1 MPAHHYDLI
10 VIGSGP
16 AGERG
21 AVLAAQLGKKVALI
35 EKDHVLGGVAANKG
49 ALLSKTLRET
59 ALALIGF
66 RQRGL
71 QGVTMTLKEHVTAN
85 DFLNRERLVRQL
97 EQARIR
103 AQLERNHVTLFSG
116 AASFVDPH
124 TVRIATNDALSQEE
138 LVTGNVILI
147 AVGAHPCRPPVFPA
161 EHPQVYDSVSLAEL
175 RDLPKQMVVAGSG
188 VIACEYACVFAA
200 LGVKT
205 TLVEEN
211 DRLLSFLDEE
221 VSAALL
227 ASLRGQG
234 IDVRLSEQVTAVARG
249 SGFGLT
255 LASKTQLYC
264 DMLLVAAGRE
274 GNTIG
279 LNLTAL
285 GLTTDERG
293 LFAVNEH
300 YQTALPHIYAAGD
313 VIGFPALASSAMEQA
328 RVAMAHAFDRN
339 FQTRPASILPYGI
352 YTIPECAMAGD
363 TERALKEKGVPLVMG
378 VAHYAGNAR
387 GQIIGAREGFL
398 KLIFHRQ
405 TLQLLGVH
413 IIGELASELVH
424 TGVVALQKDAGADL
438 FTRTCFNYP
447 TLGELYKSAT
457 YDALAKC
464 APAPKPPIALKPS
477 AP

>member
-16 AGERG
+16 AGEKG
-21 AVLAAQLGKKVALI
+21 AVQAAQLGKKVALI
-35 EKDHVLGGVAANKG
+35 EKEHVLGGVAANKG
-49 ALLSKTLRET
+49 SLLSKTLRET

-71 QGVTMTLKEHVTAN
+71 QGVTMTLKEHVTAS

-103 AQLERNHVTLFSG
+103 AQLERHHVVLFTG

-124 TVRIATNDALSQEE
+124 AVRIATNDALSQDEI
-138 LVTGNVILI
+138 VTGSVILL
-147 AVGAHPCRPPVFPA
+147 AVGSHPYRPPIFPA
-161 EHPQVYDSVSLAEL
+161 EHPQIYDSDSIANL
-175 RDLPKQMVVAGSG
+175 RELPKQMVVAGSG
-188 VIACEYACVFAA
+188 VIGCEYACMFAA

-205 TLVEEN
+205 TLIEED
-211 DRLLSFLDEE
+211 DRLLPFLDEE
-221 VSAALL
+221 ISAALL
-227 ASLRGQG
+227 ASLRAQG
-234 IDVRLSEQVTAVARG
+234 IDVRLGERVTAVARG

-264 DMLLVAAGRE
+264 DTLLVAAGRE
-274 GNTIG
+274 GNTAS
-279 LNLTAL
+279 LNLSAL
-285 GLTTDERG
+285 GLATDARG
-293 LFAVNEH
+293 LLAVNARF
-300 YQTALPHIYAAGD
+300 QTALSHVYAAGD
-313 VIGFPALASSAMEQA
+313 VVGFPALASSAMEQA
-328 RVAMAHAFDRN
+328 RSAMAHAFDPD
-339 FQTRPASILPYGI
+339 FQLRSTPILPYGI

-363 TERALKEKGVPLVMG
+363 TEQALKGKGVPLVTGM
-378 VAHYAGNAR
+378 AHYAGNAR

-398 KLIFHRQ
+398 KLIFHRE
-405 TLQLLGVH
+405 TMQLLGVH

-424 TGVVALQKDAGADL
+424 TGSVALQENAGAGL
-438 FTRTCFNYP
+438 FTQTCFNYP

-457 YDALAKC
+457 YDALAKRS
-464 APAPKPPIALKPS
+464 PASKLPMALKPP